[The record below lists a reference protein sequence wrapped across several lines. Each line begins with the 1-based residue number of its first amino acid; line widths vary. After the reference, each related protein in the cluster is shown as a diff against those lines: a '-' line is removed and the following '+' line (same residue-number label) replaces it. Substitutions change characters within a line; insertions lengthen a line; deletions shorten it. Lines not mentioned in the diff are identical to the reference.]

1 MGEVETYTSL
11 APVGAVSQEY
21 RGLLVVSKVFFSKK
35 LTFWDANLMLVLF
48 ADFSLYS
55 HVDYVQWRWNVM
67 LTLWQV
73 KSRNVFSDIGSGL
86 KSMVSSTLKFEQS
99 IKSIECRISGQL
111 FLKILYE
118 MNDDL
123 LSEHSMIPQKR

>member
-55 HVDYVQWRWNVM
+55 QVDYMQWRWVVM

-99 IKSIECRISGQL
+99 IKSIE
-111 FLKILYE
+111 
-118 MNDDL
+118 
-123 LSEHSMIPQKR
+123 

>member
-1 MGEVETYTSL
+1 MEDGKESNDLIILYCSSGIWERLRLTQAWLQWGRSARSTGDFSL
-11 APVGAVSQEY
+11 SARSFSQKVDFVGWKFE
-21 RGLLVVSKVFFSKK
+21 
-35 LTFWDANLMLVLF
+35 VLF

-55 HVDYVQWRWNVM
+55 QVDYVQWRWIVM

-99 IKSIECRISGQL
+99 IKSIECRISDQL
-111 FLKILYE
+111 FK
-118 MNDDL
+118 
-123 LSEHSMIPQKR
+123 

>member
-1 MGEVETYTSL
+1 
-11 APVGAVSQEY
+11 
-21 RGLLVVSKVFFSKK
+21 
-35 LTFWDANLMLVLF
+35 MLVLF